1 MGVEPIGDGITRH
14 PPVLKT
20 VRFTGIHS
28 LPCLYFNNLQR
39 YRCYL
44 LLDCYLIYNR

>member
-20 VRFTGIHS
+20 VRFTGIYA
-28 LPCLYFNNLQR
+28 LPLFIVN
-39 YRCYL
+39 YL
-44 LLDCYLIYNR
+44 ADPDRLASS

>member
-20 VRFTGIHS
+20 EPVTGLDA
-28 LPCLYFNNLQR
+28 LPLFIVN
-39 YRCYL
+39 YL
-44 LLDCYLIYNR
+44 ADPDRLASS